1 MVTVTGAAVLA
12 GNGIGAV
19 AGDPVLRVRDL
30 RVDYRT
36 GRTATTAVDSVSLM
50 IHRGETVALVGESG
64 SGKSSLAHAVIG
76 LLSGGG
82 AITAGTVTFGGRRLD
97 RLTQRAWRR
106 VRGAE
111 IGLVPQDPA
120 VSLNPVLRIGDQ
132 VGETLRIHGRA
143 DRRTAWAEAVRIL
156 DEAGIDRPEL
166 RARQFP
172 QDLSGGQ
179 RQRVLIGIAL
189 ACRPRLVIADEPTS
203 ALDVTVQRRIL
214 DHLAGRTAESGTAVL
229 LITHDLGVA
238 ADRADRIVVLR
249 HGRIVE
255 SGAAA
260 EVLTGPRHE
269 YTRRLLDAASG
280 ARRPERA
287 TRPRAATPLLSA
299 RNLHKTFPVGRGA
312 GLTAVDDAALTIDR
326 GETLALVGES
336 GSGKS
341 TTARIIARLEAPD
354 RGTVVFDGTDIG
366 TLRGSRLR
374 EWRRRVQIVYQNPY
388 GSLNPKL
395 TVERIVAEPL
405 QAFGIGSPAIRR
417 EQVTELL
424 DRVALPSSSAR
435 RRPAELSGGQ
445 RQRVAIARALA
456 LRPDLV
462 VLDEPVSAL
471 DVSVQEQILELL
483 GELQTDLALS
493 YLFISHDLAVVR
505 DVSDRVAVMLAGR
518 IVETGRTAAVFE
530 APRHEYTRE
539 LLLAI
544 PGAARRHRQKERTM

>member
-1 MVTVTGAAVLA
+1 MTGPAALA
-12 GNGIGAV
+12 E
-19 AGDPVLRVRDL
+19 AGSTAAAEGVLRVEGL
-30 RVDYRT
+30 RVEYRSGDT
-36 GRTATTAVDSVSLM
+36 VTTAVHEVSLT
-50 IHRGETVALVGESG
+50 IHAGETVALVGESG

-82 AITAGTVTFGGRRLD
+82 AITAGTVTFRGERID
-97 RLTQRAWRR
+97 RLRPRAWQRL
-106 VRGAE
+106 RGAE

-132 VGETLRIHGRA
+132 VAETLRIHGRA
-143 DRRTAWAEAVRIL
+143 DRRTAWAAAVRIL
-156 DEAGIDRPEL
+156 AEAGIDRPGL

-214 DHLAGRTAESGTAVL
+214 DHLAGRTAESGTSVL

-249 HGRIVE
+249 QGRVVE
-255 SGAAA
+255 AGTAAD
-260 EVLTGPRHE
+260 VLTAPRHE
-269 YTRRLLDAASG
+269 YTRRLLAAASG
-280 ARRPERA
+280 AHRPRRA
-287 TRPRAATPLLSA
+287 ARPRAVTPLLSA
-299 RNLHKTFPVGRGA
+299 RGLHKTFRVGRGET
-312 GLTAVDDAALTIDR
+312 LTAVDDVSLTIDR
-326 GETLALVGES
+326 GETLAIVGES

-341 TTARIIARLEAPD
+341 TTARIVARLEAPD
-354 RGTVVFDGTDIG
+354 RGVVEFDGTDIG
-366 TLRGSRLR
+366 ALRGTRLR

-388 GSLNPKL
+388 ASLNPKL
-395 TVERIVAEPL
+395 TVERIVGEPL
-405 QAFGIGSPAIRR
+405 QAFGIGSRTTRR
-417 EQVTELL
+417 DRVAELL
-424 DRVALPSSSAR
+424 DRVALPDSCAR

-471 DVSVQEQILELL
+471 DVSVQEQILDLL
-483 GELQTDLALS
+483 GELQSDLALS

-505 DVSDRVAVMLAGR
+505 DVSDRVAVMRSGR
-518 IVETGRTAAVFE
+518 IVETGATAEVFE
-530 APRHEYTRE
+530 APQHEYTRE

-544 PGAARRHRQKERTM
+544 PGAARRHQKERTA